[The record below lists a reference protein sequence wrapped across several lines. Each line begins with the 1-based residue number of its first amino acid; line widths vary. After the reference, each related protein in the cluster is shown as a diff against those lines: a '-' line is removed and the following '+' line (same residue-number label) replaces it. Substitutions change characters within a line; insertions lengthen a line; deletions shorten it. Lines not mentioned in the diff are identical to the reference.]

1 MDPEPN
7 QSTDIGVGAA
17 NPAVNVVIT
26 SYALQHQGLVR
37 ERQEDSCL
45 AHVLTDKPAAL
56 LVVADG
62 MGGHQAGDIASQA
75 AVEAVA
81 QALLPVLN
89 SLQPS
94 ATVRLPEQGEADVA
108 PAQAAN
114 PLRTVN
120 LSQAT
125 VVLSETAVAQT
136 PQWDI
141 LLARAVQGAQSAV
154 RSAAAQVDALDDAG
168 CTLTLAVVVGQ
179 TLHLAHVG
187 DSRAY
192 LWRQSQLRQL
202 TTDHSGA
209 AALVAAG
216 LITVE
221 EARTHDAAHQLYRYL
236 GGESGSAKPDILQV
250 RLQPED
256 LVLICSDGLWGMV
269 SDAEIAGRFIGVS
282 DLAATAQ
289 ALVDAANG
297 AGGEDNITAV
307 LAQTKVTGQ
316 E

>member
-1 MDPEPN
+1 MGAESS
-7 QSTDIGVGAA
+7 QSTDADVSADNPTVSVVMTAA
-17 NPAVNVVIT
+17 
-26 SYALQHQGLVR
+26 ALQHQGLVR

-45 AHVLTDKPAAL
+45 AHVLTDKPAVL

-94 ATVRLPEQGEADVA
+94 ATVRLPERDEEDEA

-114 PLRTVN
+114 PLRTVS

-141 LLARAVQGAQSAV
+141 LLARAVQGVQNAV
-154 RSAAAQVDALDDAG
+154 RSVAARIDALDNAG
-168 CTLTLAVVVGQ
+168 CTLTLALVVGQ

-216 LITVE
+216 LITAE
-221 EARTHDAAHQLYRYL
+221 EARTHAAAHQLYRYL

-250 RLQPED
+250 RLQSED
-256 LVLICSDGLWGMV
+256 LLLLCSDGLWGMV
-269 SDAEIAGRFIGVS
+269 SDAEIAGHLIGVS
-282 DLAATAQ
+282 DLAVAAQ
-289 ALVDAANG
+289 ALIDAANN

-307 LAQTKVTGQ
+307 LAQIKVTGQ